1 MMKKGFVYTMFTIV
15 VVSSIFL
22 VLALNMDKTSTHTT
36 KIIEKIRADEVHYL
50 VVGIEKDIERSGE
63 ISGRRAL
70 LALINWEI
78 SNGKFVNV
86 ANESVKEAI
95 INGTVNN
102 GNENLTLME
111 NNTISDW
118 MQTLETL
125 AKKRGL
131 KTTILVPNTTVS
143 MESPYTIRVSTNAH
157 IRAQDEIIEVAYKRN
172 TTYSNIVSVKN
183 LEDPFITVKSYGYA
197 KQNFIEC
204 EKITGSANSGDWVY
218 GFAYISDENDLLNV
232 TGKADKVL
240 VTGTIVG
247 KSNFNGFA
255 GIVAEQNS
263 APVAPP
269 YVFNVTNAKNI
280 ILNNSIMV
288 IDNETVW
295 LTNITNQPNASCYFN
310 KRDAPSFLSRL
321 EGKNNTDNDLGI
333 ASFIHVPS
341 LPVEMQSGSDIYV
354 LGYEYFEDLFD

>member
-15 VVSSIFL
+15 AVSSIFL

-50 VVGIEKDIERSGE
+50 VEGIEKDIKRSGE

-78 SNGKFVNV
+78 SNGEFVNV

-95 INGTVNN
+95 INGTINN

-131 KTTILVPNTTVS
+131 KTTILIPNTTVS
-143 MESPYTIRVSTNAH
+143 MESPYTLRVSTNAH
-157 IRAQDEIIEVAYKRN
+157 IQAQDEIIEVSYKRN
-172 TTYSNIVSVKN
+172 TTYSNIVSVDN

-204 EKITGSANSGDWVY
+204 EKITGIANSGDWVY
-218 GFAYISDENDLLNV
+218 GFAYITDENNLLNV
-232 TGKADKVL
+232 TDKADKVL
-240 VTGTIVG
+240 ITGTVAG

-255 GIVAEQNS
+255 GIVTEQND
-263 APVAPP
+263 APTAPP

-295 LTNITNQPNASCYFN
+295 LTNITTQPNASCYFN

-333 ASFIHVPS
+333 AAFIHVPS
-341 LPVEMQSGSDIYV
+341 LPVEMQSGSDTSVI
-354 LGYEYFEDLFD
+354 GYEYFEGLFD